1 MKQTNKDIINLRI
14 RDLRLKHH
22 LTQAEFAK
30 RLSVEKMAISKWEC
44 GYSMPRLPMVRV
56 ICNTFS
62 VSADWL
68 LGITQEDEDVINQK
82 GRKEL

>member
-14 RDLRLKHH
+14 RDLRIKHH

-30 RLSVEKMAISKWEC
+30 RLSVEKIAISKWEC
-44 GYSMPRLPMVRV
+44 GYSMPRLPIVR
-56 ICNTFS
+56 
-62 VSADWL
+62 
-68 LGITQEDEDVINQK
+68 ITQEDEDVINQK

>member
-14 RDLRLKHH
+14 HDLRIKQH
-22 LTQAEFAK
+22 LSQAEFAK

-44 GYSMPRLPMVRV
+44 GYSKPRLPMVRV
-56 ICNTFS
+56 ICNTFG

-68 LGITQEDEDVINQK
+68 LGLSREEQENDV
-82 GRKEL
+82 